1 MAQQYTI
8 SPANLRTIENEL
20 HSIHSEMGNVR
31 KNVVESNAKVKE
43 VDDRITALTKKFDDF
58 VMLQV
63 RANEKSS
70 AQQRLIQIRQE
81 LEKRFGHYDQVRRTT
96 TGIIQA
102 DDLGIVRADTIST
115 ATEEL
120 MISTPDYWLA
130 PCLVALAAWINDQ
143 PELAEKALREAIKR
157 NDEKT
162 SLLFALICRRA
173 DRKQASLKWAQ
184 RYLMNQ
190 QAESL
195 DRKTVIILDAY
206 AGGLLGSDTEGV
218 ISKLIDSWLEKLS
231 DKPGFF
237 EAQTKQW
244 SDAINL
250 KRKPLHT
257 DDYQYLRTYTD
268 AWNQLNDVLEGAHL
282 HNEIYNYLTN
292 IFAQEGSMEPLKVQL
307 DQILTDLVTEF
318 DEEELE
324 LRKEETYNKFVVK
337 YNGDVSRAQQSMVV
351 EKSAFETHKSFT
363 QLLTD
368 AAMKPESS
376 GSSVSTQKLA
386 VALSK
391 EWIENAYNDIIA
403 QNRMKIPHQI
413 QIVLEEFKAVTTD
426 GNNEDEI
433 IGSYQK
439 YITESKEYILSQINL
454 SSFEKFCKP
463 AGITIG
469 VLGGVMAVTGNVLLG
484 PIAAIAG
491 VGMFLKNKSKAKQ
504 CETQRQTV
512 ENNFAEMQEVGEQI
526 LRATLAEVVDFRSE
540 FAAKDAE
547 SQKVIDFLDQIKPE
561 QYVRKL
567 SDSTRRIKV

>member
-1 MAQQYTI
+1 
-8 SPANLRTIENEL
+8 
-20 HSIHSEMGNVR
+20 
-31 KNVVESNAKVKE
+31 
-43 VDDRITALTKKFDDF
+43 
-58 VMLQV
+58 MLQV

>member
-268 AWNQLNDVLEGAHL
+268 AWNQLNDVLEGAHP